1 MNIRELTKGIFKENP
16 TFVMLLG
23 LCPTLAVS
31 TQVINAIAMGV
42 AVLFVLTMSNI
53 IISLIRGFVPK
64 NIRIP
69 IFIVVIASFVTIV
82 EMVMDAYFPKMAEAL
97 GVFIPL
103 IVVNCIILG
112 RAEAFAS
119 KNSVGNSALDGIG
132 VSIGF
137 TLSLTLIAL
146 IREIFGSGTITL
158 KIAGI
163 GTVINLSSIVSNPAV
178 VMILPPG
185 GFLTMGLLLGFFNH
199 LKNKKEERLKKQR
212 AKAKATQ
219 S

>member
-1 MNIRELTKGIFKENP
+1 MVLC
-16 TFVMLLG
+16 
-23 LCPTLAVS
+23 LCPNLAVS
-31 TQVINAIAMGV
+31 TQVINAIAMGI
-42 AVLFVLTMSNI
+42 AVLFVLTMSNMI
-53 IISLIRGFVPK
+53 VSLIRGVVPK

-69 IFIVVIASFVTIV
+69 IFITVIASFVTIV
-82 EMVMDAYFPKMAEAL
+82 EMIMDAYSPKMAEAL
-97 GVFIPL
+97 GVFVPL

-119 KNSVGNSALDGIG
+119 KNPVGDSVLDGIG
-132 VSIGF
+132 MSIGF

-146 IREIFGSGTITL
+146 FREILGSGTITL

-163 GTVINLSSIVSNPAV
+163 GTVINLHSLVSDPAI

-199 LKNKKEERLKKQR
+199 IKNKREEKLKKQR
-212 AKAKATQ
+212 AKAKAKAAGA
-219 S
+219 